1 MCAACK
7 NGIRLADFRGP
18 KFVGSPPARYYPRVV
33 TRKYPLDPLK
43 RVRAE
48 KVDERA
54 RALSHAL
61 TEAEKARAEQERRE
75 LAKRELERSLAA
87 VAAAERA
94 KLEEEQLSVADLAR
108 GAAFGI
114 AGEMRR
120 AAHTRS
126 IDEARALRERA
137 TNEAEARR
145 GHLAAARADAKVV
158 EKHHDEWQRARRVEI
173 AAKEEESAEEVHA
186 ARPKEGP
193 S

>member
-1 MCAACK
+1 
-7 NGIRLADFRGP
+7 
-18 KFVGSPPARYYPRVV
+18 V

-75 LAKRELERSLAA
+75 LAKRELERSL
-87 VAAAERA
+87 
-94 KLEEEQLSVADLAR
+94 SR

-126 IDEARALRERA
+126 IDEARAVRERA
-137 TNEAEARR
+137 TNEAEAKR

-158 EKHHDEWQRARRVEI
+158 EKHHDEWQRARRAEI
-173 AAKEEESAEEVHA
+173 TAKEEESAEEVHA
-186 ARPKEGP
+186 ARQKEGP